1 MTSTVTVTAHPAN
14 ASDGTPLV
22 VEILEFEGEDCIK
35 ETYLKNG
42 EQYSCAVWEGRSVMV
57 EEIKDVRRVES

>member
-1 MTSTVTVTAHPAN
+1 MTSTVTITAHPAL

-22 VEILEFEGEDCIK
+22 VEVLEFNEELDRVK

-42 EQYSCAVWEGRSVMV
+42 ETYSCAVWEGRSVSI
-57 EEIKDVRRVES
+57 EEIKDDRS